1 MPIVRVALDIPLS
14 TLFDYT
20 VDESVVAGQR
30 VIVPF
35 GKRQMVGVVI
45 GCAATTEMSPER
57 IKPVTQV
64 LHDSAPLSAELLD
77 LLRFCS
83 DYYRYPIGQTVLPA
97 LPARLRSD
105 KPVIAK
111 PILSYRLTAS
121 GAALDLENPPR
132 KKSGDSPVGGGAD
145 GRLLPQSA
153 GSATTSD
160 LASVVGSLSR
170 MAGSFISNVSQ
181 PFPKRKV
188 VQRRILTKLA
198 EQPCNLAQL
207 KSLSATA
214 GLQLKALVA
223 EGWVESFARSG
234 DPLLNP
240 PPQAWEEANVKG
252 HIFHG
257 AHTLTGEQQQAVD
270 AVTAVQGYACFLLH
284 GITGSGKTEVYVHLM
299 HEVLRRGGQVLLLVP
314 EINLTPQLENYFHSR
329 FPDVSLV
336 SLHSGLSE
344 GERLHNW
351 QQAQA
356 GAAQIVL
363 GTRLA
368 VFAELPGLALIIVD
382 EEHDSSFKQQ
392 DGLRYS
398 ARDVAVFRAN
408 QRGVPIVLGSA
419 TPSLE
424 SYHNAQT
431 GRYRML
437 RLTGRALAAARLPA
451 VRTININQTLMH
463 HGVSE
468 NLLRE
473 IGERIARKEQSLLF
487 INRRGYAPVLMCT
500 ACGWLS
506 GCKHCA
512 GKMVLH
518 LNDKRLRCHHCGYQL
533 HVPHACPSCGNA
545 ELHPVGSGTQRV
557 ESVLQE
563 RFPGARV
570 LRVDRDSTRNKRAW
584 QTMREQIH
592 ANEVDILI
600 GTQMLAKGHDFPE
613 LTLVGVLNPDSALYS
628 SDFRAPEKLFALL
641 AQVAGRAGR
650 ADKPGE
656 VIIQTAFPDHPLF
669 LALQNHDFEGWA
681 AAQLA
686 ERQMAG
692 FPPFVYQAMLRA
704 EGRQQNEVYA
714 FLNQARAAAIEL
726 QYEVEVFGVVP
737 AALPRRA
744 NHIRAQLLIQSNA
757 RKTLQQFLRAWQPLL
772 DALPA
777 QKLRCS
783 LDIDPLE
790 F

>member
-1 MPIVRVALDIPLS
+1 MNMSIVRIALDVPLS

-20 VDESVVAGQR
+20 VGEGVVVGQR

-35 GKRQMVGVVI
+35 GKRQMAGVVME
-45 GCAATTEMSPER
+45 CVVTTDVPPER

-64 LHDSAPLSAELLD
+64 LHDSAPLSAGLLA

-83 DYYRYPIGQTVLPA
+83 DYYRYPIGQTVLSA

-105 KPVIAK
+105 KPVTSK
-111 PILSYRLTAS
+111 PTLSYRLTAS
-121 GAALDLENPPR
+121 GTALDLE
-132 KKSGDSPVGGGAD
+132 D
-145 GRLLPQSA
+145 
-153 GSATTSD
+153 
-160 LASVVGSLSR
+160 
-170 MAGSFISNVSQ
+170 
-181 PFPKRKV
+181 FPKRKV
-188 VQRRILTKLA
+188 VQRRILAKLA

-207 KSLSATA
+207 KALSATA
-214 GLQLKALVA
+214 GAQLKGLIS
-223 EGWVESFARSG
+223 EGWVESFSG
-234 DPLLNP
+234 I
-240 PPQAWEEANVKG
+240 
-252 HIFHG
+252 HIPSIRPSGYSGRTENSTEKHAFEN

-270 AVTAVQGYACFLLH
+270 AITHASGYACYLLH

-299 HEVLRRGGQVLLLVP
+299 HDVLQPDPEQNKRGGQALLLVP
-314 EINLTPQLENYFHSR
+314 EINLTPQLENYFRSR
-329 FPDVSLV
+329 FPDVNLV

-351 QQAQA
+351 QQAQQ

-363 GTRLA
+363 GTRLS
-368 VFAELPGLALIIVD
+368 VFAELPKLALIIVD
-382 EEHDSSFKQQ
+382 EEHDASFKQQ

-398 ARDVAVFRAN
+398 ARDVAIFRAN
-408 QRGVPIVLGSA
+408 QRGVPVVLGSA

-424 SYHNAQT
+424 SYHNAQG
-431 GRYRML
+431 GRYTL
-437 RLTGRALAAARLPA
+437 LKLTGRALAEARLPE
-451 VRTININQTLMH
+451 VRCININQTVMH
-463 HGVSE
+463 HGISE

-473 IGERIARKEQSLLF
+473 IGLRIARKEQSLLF

-500 ACGWLS
+500 SCGWLS

-518 LNDKRLRCHHCGYQL
+518 LKDQRLRCHHCGYQIR
-533 HVPHACPSCGNA
+533 VPHACPSCGNA
-545 ELHPVGSGTQRV
+545 DLVPVGSGTQRV

-563 RFPGARV
+563 RFPGARI

-592 ANEVDILI
+592 ANEVDILV
-600 GTQMLAKGHDFPE
+600 GTQMLAKGHDFPA

-628 SDFRAPEKLFALL
+628 SDFRAPEKLFAQLV
-641 AQVAGRAGR
+641 QVAGRAGR

-656 VIIQTAFPDHPLF
+656 VVIQTAFPDHPLF
-669 LALQNHDFEGWA
+669 RALQTHDFEGWA
-681 AAQLA
+681 ASQLA
-686 ERQMAG
+686 ERKIAG
-692 FPPFVYQAMLRA
+692 FPPYMFQAMLRA
-704 EGRQQNEVYA
+704 EGKQENEVYRY
-714 FLNQARAAAIEL
+714 LNDARSAAVEL
-726 QYEVEVFGVVP
+726 QHKVEIPAQLEILGVVP

-744 NHIRAQLLIQSNA
+744 NHLRAQLLIQAVS
-757 RKTLQQFLRAWQPLL
+757 RKALQQFLRAWQPRL

>member
-1 MPIVRVALDIPLS
+1 MPDAILRLALPSPLRR
-14 TLFDYT
+14 LFDYRAPPG
-20 VDESVVAGQR
+20 VSRAQLQPGMR
-30 VIVPF
+30 VRVPF
-35 GKRQMVGVVI
+35 GRREMIGILVEVTDHSEVPAEKLKPAIALLDATPPLPPALFKLCLWTAQYYQHSLGDTLSWALPVLLRQGELAEARQERFWSMAPGARLEDPRIARAPRQREALATLAQHPHGV
-45 GCAATTEMSPER
+45 AHQLLSKLMLS
-57 IKPVTQV
+57 K
-64 LHDSAPLSAELLD
+64 DSLD
-77 LLRFCS
+77 LL
-83 DYYRYPIGQTVLPA
+83 L
-97 LPARLRSD
+97 
-105 KPVIAK
+105 AK
-111 PILSYRLTAS
+111 GLVQVEIRKHAP
-121 GAALDLENPPR
+121 DPR
-132 KKSGDSPVGGGAD
+132 H
-145 GRLLPQSA
+145 
-153 GSATTSD
+153 
-160 LASVVGSLSR
+160 
-170 MAGSFISNVSQ
+170 
-181 PFPKRKV
+181 
-188 VQRRILTKLA
+188 
-198 EQPCNLAQL
+198 EHWLAQPEL
-207 KSLSATA
+207 
-214 GLQLKALVA
+214 
-223 EGWVESFARSG
+223 
-234 DPLLNP
+234 PLNP
-240 PPQAWEEANVKG
+240 EQRAAYEAIRAG
-252 HIFHG
+252 FDSFH
-257 AHTLTGEQQQAVD
+257 A
-270 AVTAVQGYACFLLH
+270 FLLA
-284 GITGSGKTEVYVHLM
+284 GVTGSGKTEVYVHLM
-299 HEVLRRGGQVLLLVP
+299 HDVLQRGGQVLLLVP
-314 EINLTPQLENYFHSR
+314 EINLTPQLEQYFRSR
-329 FPDVSLV
+329 FPDVNLI

-398 ARDVAVFRAN
+398 ARDVAIFRAS
-408 QRGVPIVLGSA
+408 QHGIPIVLGSA

-424 SYHNAQT
+424 SYHNAQS

-437 RLTGRALAAARLPA
+437 KLTGRALAEARLPA
-451 VRTININQTLMH
+451 VRCININQTVMH
-463 HGVSE
+463 HGISE

-473 IGERIARKEQSLLF
+473 IGLRIARNEQSLLF

-500 ACGWLS
+500 GCGWLS
-506 GCKHCA
+506 SCRHCA

-563 RFPGARV
+563 RFPDARI

-592 ANEVDILI
+592 ANEVDILV
-600 GTQMLAKGHDFPE
+600 GTQMLAKGHDFPA

-628 SDFRAPEKLFALL
+628 SDFRAAEKLFAQLV
-641 AQVAGRAGR
+641 QVAGRAGR

-669 LALQNHDFEGWA
+669 LALQAHDFEGWA

-704 EGRQQNEVYA
+704 EGKQETGVYA
-714 FLNQARAAAIEL
+714 FLNQARAAAVAL
-726 QYEVEVFGVVP
+726 QFAVEILGVVP

-744 NHIRAQLLIQSNA
+744 NHIRAQLLIQGA
-757 RKTLQQFLRAWQPLL
+757 KRKDLQQFLRAWQPLL

-777 QKLRCS
+777 QKLRWS

>member
-1 MPIVRVALDIPLS
+1 MSIVRVALDVPLP

-20 VDESVVAGQR
+20 VAAGIAIGTGQR

-35 GKRQMVGVVI
+35 GRRQLVGVVME
-45 GCAATTEMSPER
+45 CVATTDVLPER

-64 LHDSAPLSAELLD
+64 LLDSAPLSAGLLD

-83 DYYRYPIGQTVLPA
+83 DYYRYPIGQTVLSA
-97 LPARLRSD
+97 LPTRLRSD
-105 KPVIAK
+105 KPIISK
-111 PILSYRLTAS
+111 LLLSYRLSAS
-121 GAALDLENPPR
+121 GAALDLET
-132 KKSGDSPVGGGAD
+132 
-145 GRLLPQSA
+145 L
-153 GSATTSD
+153 
-160 LASVVGSLSR
+160 
-170 MAGSFISNVSQ
+170 
-181 PFPKRKV
+181 PKRRV
-188 VQRRILTKLA
+188 VQRRILAKLA
-198 EQPCNLAQL
+198 EQTCNLAQL
-207 KSLSATA
+207 KALSATA
-214 GLQLKALVA
+214 GAQLKALVQ
-223 EGWVESFARSG
+223 EGWVEHYGA
-234 DPLLNP
+234 PLSHEGERGLVVEHTFDN
-240 PPQAWEEANVKG
+240 A
-252 HIFHG
+252 HI
-257 AHTLTGEQQQAVD
+257 LTSEQQQAAD
-270 AVTAVQGYACFLLH
+270 TVTQTSGYACFLLH

-299 HEVLRRGGQVLLLVP
+299 HAVLQRGGQVLLLVP
-314 EINLTPQLENYFHSR
+314 EINLTPQLENYFRNR
-329 FPDVSLV
+329 FPDVNLI
-336 SLHSGLSE
+336 SLHSGLPE

-356 GAAQIVL
+356 GVAQIVL
-363 GTRLA
+363 GTRLS
-368 VFAELPGLALIIVD
+368 VFAELPRLALIIVD

-398 ARDVAVFRAN
+398 ARDVAIFRAK
-408 QRGVPIVLGSA
+408 QQSVPIVLGSA

-424 SYHNAQT
+424 SYHNAQS

-437 RLTGRALAAARLPA
+437 KLTGRALAEARLPK
-451 VRTININQTLMH
+451 VRCINITQTIMR
-463 HGVSE
+463 HGISE

-473 IGERIARKEQSLLF
+473 IGLRIERKEQSLLF

-500 ACGWLS
+500 GCGWLS

-518 LNDKRLRCHHCGYQL
+518 LNEQRLRCHHCGYQL
-533 HVPHACPSCGNA
+533 RVPHACPSCGKA
-545 ELHPVGSGTQRV
+545 ELLPVGSGTQRV

-563 RFPGARV
+563 RFPDARI

-592 ANEVDILI
+592 GNEVDILV
-600 GTQMLAKGHDFPE
+600 GTQMLAKGHDFPA

-628 SDFRAPEKLFALL
+628 SDFRAAEKLFAQLV
-641 AQVAGRAGR
+641 QVAGRAGR

-669 LALQNHDFEGWA
+669 RALQTHDFEGWA
-681 AAQLA
+681 ATHLA
-686 ERQMAG
+686 ERKMAG

-704 EGRQQNEVYA
+704 EGKQENEVYHYLHEA
-714 FLNQARAAAIEL
+714 HTTAVTLRDSMKNPAQI
-726 QYEVEVFGVVP
+726 EVFGVVP

-744 NHIRAQLLIQSNA
+744 NHLRAQLLIQATS
-757 RKTLQQFLRAWQPLL
+757 RKALQHFLRAWQMSL

>member
-1 MPIVRVALDIPLS
+1 MSIVRVALDVPLP

-20 VDESVVAGQR
+20 VAEDIAVAIGQR

-35 GKRQMVGVVI
+35 GRRQMVGVVMQ
-45 GCAATTEMSPER
+45 CVATTDVSPER
-57 IKPVTQV
+57 IKPVAQV
-64 LHDSAPLSAELLD
+64 LHDSSPQSAGFLD

-83 DYYRYPIGQTVLPA
+83 DYYRYPIGQTVLSA

-105 KPVIAK
+105 KPVVSK
-111 PILSYRLTAS
+111 PALSYRLSAS
-121 GAALDLENPPR
+121 GAALDLEN
-132 KKSGDSPVGGGAD
+132 
-145 GRLLPQSA
+145 
-153 GSATTSD
+153 
-160 LASVVGSLSR
+160 
-170 MAGSFISNVSQ
+170 
-181 PFPKRKV
+181 FPKRKV
-188 VQRRILTKLA
+188 VQRRILAKLA

-207 KSLSATA
+207 KALSATA
-214 GLQLKALVA
+214 GAQLKALVTG
-223 EGWVESFARSG
+223 GWVESFSDIHLPSIRPSG
-234 DPLLNP
+234 YSGRTAENTQQHTFDN
-240 PPQAWEEANVKG
+240 
-252 HIFHG
+252 

-270 AVTAVQGYACFLLH
+270 AITQASGYACFLLH
-284 GITGSGKTEVYVHLM
+284 GITGSGKTEVYMHLM
-299 HEVLRRGGQVLLLVP
+299 HDVLRRGGQALLLVP
-314 EINLTPQLENYFHSR
+314 EINLTPQLENYFRSR
-329 FPDVSLV
+329 FPDVNLI

-351 QQAQA
+351 QQAQQ

-368 VFAELPGLALIIVD
+368 VFAELPALALIIVD

-392 DGLRYS
+392 EGLRYS
-398 ARDVAVFRAN
+398 ARDVAIFRAS
-408 QRGVPIVLGSA
+408 QCGVPVVLGSA

-424 SYHNAQT
+424 SYHNAQS
-431 GRYRML
+431 GRYTL
-437 RLTGRALAAARLPA
+437 LKLTGRALAEARLPE
-451 VRTININQTLMH
+451 VRCVNINQTVMH
-463 HGVSE
+463 HGISE
-468 NLLRE
+468 NLLCE
-473 IGERIARKEQSLLF
+473 IGLRIARKEQSLLF

-500 ACGWLS
+500 GCGWLS

-518 LNDKRLRCHHCGYQL
+518 LNEQRLRCHHCGYQIR
-533 HVPHACPSCGNA
+533 VPQACPSCGNA
-545 ELHPVGSGTQRV
+545 DLHPVGSGTQRV

-563 RFPGARV
+563 RFPDARI

-592 ANEVDILI
+592 ANEVDILV
-600 GTQMLAKGHDFPE
+600 GTQMLAKGHDFPA

-628 SDFRAPEKLFALL
+628 SDFRAPEKLFAQLV
-641 AQVAGRAGR
+641 QVAGRAGR

-656 VIIQTAFPDHPLF
+656 VLIQTAFPDHPLF
-669 LALQNHDFEGWA
+669 RALQTHDFEGWA
-681 AAQLA
+681 ASQLA

-692 FPPFVYQAMLRA
+692 FPPYVYQAMLRA
-704 EGRQQNEVYA
+704 EGKQENEVYRY
-714 FLNQARAAAIEL
+714 LDDARAAGVAL
-726 QYEVEVFGVVP
+726 QHEVEIFGVVP

-744 NHIRAQLLIQSNA
+744 NHLRAQLLIQATS
-757 RKTLQQFLRAWQPLL
+757 RRTLQQFLRAWQPKL

>member
-1 MPIVRVALDIPLS
+1 MKMPIVRVALDVPLP

-20 VDESVVAGQR
+20 VADGIAVAIGQR
-30 VIVPF
+30 VTVPF
-35 GKRQMVGVVI
+35 GRRELVGVVME
-45 GCAATTEMSPER
+45 CVAATDMAPER
-57 IKPVTQV
+57 IKPVRQV
-64 LHDSAPLSAELLD
+64 LHDSMPLSAELLA

-83 DYYRYPIGQTVLPA
+83 DYYRYPIGQTVLSA

-105 KPVIAK
+105 KPVIGK
-111 PILSYRLTAS
+111 PNLSYRLSAS
-121 GAALDLENPPR
+121 GAALDL
-132 KKSGDSPVGGGAD
+132 D
-145 GRLLPQSA
+145 
-153 GSATTSD
+153 T
-160 LASVVGSLSR
+160 
-170 MAGSFISNVSQ
+170 
-181 PFPKRKV
+181 FPKRKV
-188 VQRRILTKLA
+188 VQRRILARLA

-214 GLQLKALVA
+214 GAQLKALV
-223 EGWVESFARSG
+223 EQDWVESFAPAASPACG
-234 DPLLNP
+234 G
-240 PPQAWEEANVKG
+240 EEQKHVFDN
-252 HIFHG
+252 
-257 AHTLTGEQQQAVD
+257 AHTLTGEQQQAVE

-299 HEVLRRGGQVLLLVP
+299 HHMLQRGGQVLLLVP
-314 EINLTPQLENYFHSR
+314 EINLTPQLEDYFRSR
-329 FPDVSLV
+329 FPDVNLV

-351 QQAQA
+351 QQAQS
-356 GAAQIVL
+356 GSAQIVL

-368 VFAELPGLALIIVD
+368 VFAELPKLALIIVD
-382 EEHDSSFKQQ
+382 EEHDGSFKQQ

-398 ARDVAVFRAN
+398 ARDVAIFRASTRKEYAEGCPTATPSPSRS
-408 QRGVPIVLGSA
+408 QRGVAIVLGSA

-424 SYHNAQT
+424 SYHNAQS

-437 RLTGRALAAARLPA
+437 RLSARALAAARLPA
-451 VRTININQTLMH
+451 VRCVNINQTVMH
-463 HGVSE
+463 HGISE

-473 IGERIARKEQSLLF
+473 IGQRIARREQSLLF

-500 ACGWLS
+500 SCGWLS
-506 GCKHCA
+506 SCLHCA

-545 ELHPVGSGTQRV
+545 DLHPVGSGTQRV

-563 RFPGARV
+563 RFPDARI

-592 ANEVDILI
+592 ANEVDILV
-600 GTQMLAKGHDFPE
+600 GTQMLAKGHDFPA

-628 SDFRAPEKLFALL
+628 SDFRAPEKLFAQL

-656 VIIQTAFPDHPLF
+656 VIIQTAFPDHPLYR
-669 LALQNHDFEGWA
+669 ALQAHDFEGWA
-681 AAQLA
+681 ASQLA

-692 FPPFVYQAMLRA
+692 FPPFMYQAMLRA
-704 EGRQQNEVYA
+704 EGKRENEVYG
-714 FLNQARAAAIEL
+714 FLNDARTAGIAL
-726 QYEVEVFGVVP
+726 QHQVDILGVVP

-744 NHIRAQLLIQSNA
+744 NHVRAQLLIQSVK
-757 RKTLQQFLRAWQPLL
+757 RKDLQQFLRAWQPKL
-772 DALPA
+772 DELPA
-777 QKLRCS
+777 KKLRWS
-783 LDIDPLE
+783 LDVDPLE

>member
-20 VDESVVAGQR
+20 VAEGIAVAAGQR

-35 GKRQMVGVVI
+35 GRRQMVGVVME
-45 GCAATTEMSPER
+45 CVAATEMAPER

-64 LHDSAPLSAELLD
+64 LCDSAPLSAELFD

-83 DYYRYPIGQTVLPA
+83 DYYRYPIGQTVLSA
-97 LPARLRSD
+97 LPTRLRSD
-105 KPVIAK
+105 KPVISRVT
-111 PILSYRLTAS
+111 LSYRLSAS
-121 GAALDLENPPR
+121 GAALDLDAPPR
-132 KKSGDSPVGGGAD
+132 DGGAEPS
-145 GRLLPQSA
+145 GAGGAAERLLPQSA
-153 GSATTSD
+153 GYA
-160 LASVVGSLSR
+160 
-170 MAGSFISNVSQ
+170 SNVSQ

-188 VQRRILTKLA
+188 VQRRILAKLA

-207 KSLSATA
+207 KSLSATVGA
-214 GLQLKALVA
+214 QLKALVA
-223 EGWVESFARSG
+223 EGWAESFLETHSSEGSPFDTSG
-234 DPLLNP
+234 RTATSVQKHTFDN
-240 PPQAWEEANVKG
+240 
-252 HIFHG
+252 
-257 AHTLTGEQQQAVD
+257 AHMLTGEQQQAVD
-270 AVTAVQGYACFLLH
+270 TVTQTSSYACFLLH

-299 HEVLRRGGQVLLLVP
+299 HHVLQRGGQVLLLVP
-314 EINLTPQLENYFHSR
+314 EINLTPQLEHYFRSR
-329 FPDVSLV
+329 FPDVNLI

-356 GAAQIVL
+356 GVAQIVL

-368 VFAELPGLALIIVD
+368 VFAELPRLALIIVD

-398 ARDVAVFRAN
+398 ARDVAIFRAN

-424 SYHNAQT
+424 SYHNAQS

-437 RLTGRALAAARLPA
+437 RLTGRALAEARLPA
-451 VRTININQTLMH
+451 VRCININQTVMH
-463 HGVSE
+463 HGISE

-473 IGERIARKEQSLLF
+473 IGLRIARREQSLLF

-500 ACGWLS
+500 GCGWLS

-545 ELHPVGSGTQRV
+545 DLHPVGSGTQRV
-557 ESVLQE
+557 ENVLQE
-563 RFPGARV
+563 RFPEARI

-592 ANEVDILI
+592 ANEVDILV
-600 GTQMLAKGHDFPE
+600 GTQMLAKGHDFPA

-628 SDFRAPEKLFALL
+628 SDFRAAEKLFAQL

-669 LALQNHDFEGWA
+669 LALQTHDFEGWA
-681 AAQLA
+681 ASQLA

-704 EGRQQNEVYA
+704 EGKQETGVYA
-714 FLNQARAAAIEL
+714 FLNQARAAAVAL
-726 QYEVEVFGVVP
+726 QFAVEILGVVP

-744 NHIRAQLLIQSNA
+744 NHIRAQLLIQGA
-757 RKTLQQFLRAWQPLL
+757 KRKDLQQFLRAWQPLL

-777 QKLRCS
+777 QKLRWS